1 MSMTFR
7 LSNGDFSFD
16 ESGRLQTL
24 SGVDKLNQD
33 VAYELLTK
41 FSASDNVGNELLDTV
56 GQTSVQS
63 NVNDGYVEACIR
75 AVVERLKERQQAD
88 EYASASEKIRRIRSL
103 VVRRLS
109 MTSYGFFL
117 ILETEAGTTAS
128 LPAKLNLNHQ
138 GLPADFADVLLGG
151 ST

>member
-7 LSNGDFSFD
+7 LSNGDLSFD

-41 FSASDNVGNELLDTV
+41 FSASENVGNELLDTV

-117 ILETEAGTTAS
+117 VLETEAGTTAS